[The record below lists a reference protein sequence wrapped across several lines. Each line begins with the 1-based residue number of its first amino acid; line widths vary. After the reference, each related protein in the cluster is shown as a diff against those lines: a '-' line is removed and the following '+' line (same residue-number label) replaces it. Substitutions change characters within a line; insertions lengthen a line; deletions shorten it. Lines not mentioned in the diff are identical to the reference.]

1 MIQRL
6 LGGAQQPG
14 MLLPKT
20 EEGGSR
26 EAKKGMKWEDNM
38 FEFRVMRPGKTLK
51 ATETNS
57 VK

>member
-1 MIQRL
+1 MR
-6 LGGAQQPG
+6 
-14 MLLPKT
+14 LPKT

-26 EAKKGMKWEDNM
+26 EAKKGLKWEDNM